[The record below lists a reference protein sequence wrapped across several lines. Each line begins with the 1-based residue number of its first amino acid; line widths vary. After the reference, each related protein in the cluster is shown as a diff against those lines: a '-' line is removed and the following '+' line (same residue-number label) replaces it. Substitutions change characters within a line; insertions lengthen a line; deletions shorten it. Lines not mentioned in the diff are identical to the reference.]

1 MRKYIAIAVL
11 LILAA
16 LLAVSC
22 SDRGTNVPDAPK
34 EDVIESWAINPL
46 ANHVFT
52 QNPNDP
58 TGSPQLLFQ
67 VKNRDHIQEMTMY
80 VPRVAFPPPTG
91 EMKRVPL
98 LILLAPQYGSKYFYF
113 DHGLLQIAQELMAE
127 GKIQPMI
134 ICCLSSDQVF
144 GGYFYGNSYP
154 AGYYDDIIA
163 SPDEQGLVAFLNGQY
178 SNLIDSASKRGIG
191 GIGLGAYGAY
201 RAILKH
207 PGMFGSISV
216 ADGPLDFDG
225 ADGHSGLMNLFD
237 VALQEQGLTP
247 ANFPTN
253 FDSSTT
259 WPVTSMFIGGGL
271 AFSPHDTLLDYDLY
285 ITGIGGNARDT
296 TEILDRY
303 TLDDTISLISGII
316 KEDQGSW
323 EFHVPFDGSGNVNQ
337 PIWDMWMNNDLA
349 TLLTD
354 AGAGALNGVN
364 QWIAT
369 SQNARFGFHEMTES
383 WVTTLRTDGYTPELY
398 EYDGYEGNPAQGSE
412 YVYDLLREMLIF
424 HSQNFGD

>member
-1 MRKYIAIAVL
+1 MRKFIAIVGL

-52 QNPNDP
+52 QNPDDP

-80 VPRVAFPPPTG
+80 VPRAAYPPPTG
-91 EMKRVPL
+91 ELKPVPL
-98 LILLAPQYGSKYFYF
+98 LILLAPQFGSKYFYF
-113 DHGLLQIAQELMAE
+113 DHGLLQIAQELLAE

-163 SPDEQGLVAFLNGQY
+163 APDDQGLVAFLNGQY
-178 SNLIDSASKRGIG
+178 SNLINSASKRGIG

-207 PGMFGSISV
+207 PGMFSSISV

-225 ADGHSGLMNLFD
+225 ADGSSGLMSLFD

-247 ANFPTN
+247 ATFPTN
-253 FDSSTT
+253 FDSSTA
-259 WPVTSMFIGGGL
+259 WPVSSMFIGGGL
-271 AFSPHDTLLDYDLY
+271 AFSPHDTLLTYDLR
-285 ITGIGGNARDT
+285 IIGIGSQTKDT
-296 TEILDRY
+296 TDILSRW
-303 TLDDTISLISGII
+303 TLEDSASLISNII

-323 EFHVPFDGSGNVNQ
+323 EFHVPFDGSGNVNSD
-337 PIWDMWMNNDLA
+337 IWALWMRNNLDS
-349 TLLTD
+349 LL
-354 AGAGALNGVN
+354 AGAGAGVLNGVN
-364 QWIAT
+364 QWIGT
-369 SQNARFGFHEMTES
+369 SPNARFGFHEMTMS
-383 WVTTLRTDGYTPELY
+383 WVSTLEGDGYTPEVY
-398 EYDGYEGNPAQGSE
+398 QYNGYEGNPAQGSE
-412 YVYDLLREMLIF
+412 YVYDLIREMLIF